1 MTGPRT
7 STHQGQ
13 AMKTEQELR
22 ARLTAIIGPL
32 GWSGPS
38 GGGWWSIHA
47 GRLGPLLS
55 RTEQAEA
62 ERDEALAGVAQAL
75 KQNEGLQDLLKE
87 RDAEMARLRAAM
99 QKAVDQIAHLYE
111 NRARLTLEVALDAE
125 LSHQGG
131 KA

>member
-62 ERDEALAGVAQAL
+62 RMKELEEAANRILVTSARASERLHSLPRTSDTELYERLTADRIALA
-75 KQNEGLQDLLKE
+75 
-87 RDAEMARLRAAM
+87 AAM
-99 QKAVDQIAHLYE
+99 GRKL
-111 NRARLTLEVALDAE
+111 
-125 LSHQGG
+125 
-131 KA
+131 